1 MLDLDIVDAHHH
13 LWDLSMSYPWLQSS
27 AGELSVHGDD
37 RAIRRN
43 YLVPD
48 YLEDAEPLRVR
59 ASVHIDAGA
68 GDPVAEASWLQRVSD
83 QNGYPHGIVA
93 GVELDEPTV
102 AETLETLSAL
112 PNLRGVRHILN
123 WHPDPGLSYTDRPD
137 IITDPAWLSGFA
149 RLSELRLSFDLQVY
163 PSQLLQSARLA
174 ADHPDTLIVL
184 NHAGM
189 PVDRDADQLRL
200 WRDGLRALAAQPNTA
215 AKISGI
221 GMTDHQWTVD
231 SIRPIV
237 LETIEAFGA
246 DRSMFASNFPVDS
259 LYSSF
264 QDLYAAFD
272 AITADFSTTERRLL
286 FADTARRVYRL
297 GD

>member
-13 LWDLSMSYPWLQSS
+13 LWDLSMSYPWLQSA

-37 RAIRRN
+37 SAIRRN
-43 YLVPD
+43 YLVSD
-48 YLEDAEPLRVR
+48 YLQDAGPLRLQ
-59 ASVHIDAGA
+59 ASVHIDAAA
-68 GDPVAEASWLQRVSD
+68 GDPVAEATWLQRVAD
-83 QNGYPHGIVA
+83 QHGFPHGIVA
-93 GVELDEPTV
+93 GVHLDDPAA
-102 AETLETLSAL
+102 AEILETLSSL
-112 PNLRGVRHILN
+112 PNLRGIRHILN
-123 WHPDPGLSYTDRPD
+123 WHSDPGLSYTDRPD

-149 RLSELRLSFDLQVY
+149 RLRGLGLSFDLQVY
-163 PSQLLQSARLA
+163 PSQLQQAARLA

-189 PVDRDADQLRL
+189 PIDRDADQLKL

-221 GMTDHQWTVD
+221 GMTDHQWTVE

-246 DRSMFASNFPVDS
+246 ERSMLASNFPVDS

-264 QDLYAAFD
+264 EELYAAFD
-272 AITADFSTTERRLL
+272 AITADFSITERRLL

-297 GD
+297 KN